1 MSLKVGV
8 VGLGMGR
15 YHVEAYRAHPEAEVV
30 AICDVNEER
39 LRQVGEQY
47 GVARRY
53 TDYRKM
59 LEEEELDIVSVATP
73 NVLHKP
79 ITVAALE
86 AGCHVLCEK
95 PLAMNAREAEQM
107 VETARRTGRRLMV
120 NFSYRFNPVSRALKD
135 QVEKGVLG
143 EPYFARTVWH
153 RRRGIPGFGGWF
165 GKKEM
170 AGGGPLI
177 DLGVHRVDL
186 ALWLMGFPQ
195 PEVVLGGTYGFLG
208 RELARREGKTFD
220 VEDLAVGLVRF
231 ANGTMLEVEASWVV
245 HRHER
250 EFMETWVYGTKGG
263 LVHRNVRETYEF
275 EGWVFTDEGGYLVDK
290 QLLPLGKGSPNAMGE
305 FVDAILEDRPH
316 PATGEEGL
324 YVMRILDAI
333 YESARRG
340 EPVRL

>member
-1 MSLKVGV
+1 
-8 VGLGMGR
+8 LGMGR
-15 YHVEAYRAHPEAEVV
+15 GHVEAYQAHPKAEVV
-30 AICDVNEER
+30 AICDIDEGR
-39 LRQVGEQY
+39 LGQVGDRY
-47 GVARRY
+47 GIARRY
-53 TDYRKM
+53 TDYWEM
-59 LEEEELDIVSVATP
+59 LEKEELDIVSVATP
-73 NVLHKP
+73 NSLHMP
-79 ITVAALE
+79 ITVAALQ

-95 PLAMNAREAEQM
+95 PLALNAQEAEKM
-107 VETARRTGRRLMV
+107 VEKAEEVGRRLMV
-120 NFSYRFNPVSRALKD
+120 NFSYRFDPVSLALKD
-135 QVEKGVLG
+135 QVNNGVLG

-165 GKKEM
+165 GRREM

-195 PEVVLGGTYGFLG
+195 PEVALGGTYDFLG
-208 RELARREGKTFD
+208 RELARREGKVFD

-231 ANGTMLEVEASWVV
+231 TNRAMLEVEASWTI

-263 LVHRNVRETYEF
+263 VVHRNVRETYEF
-275 EGWVFTDEGGYLVDK
+275 EGWVFIEEGGYLVDK
-290 QLLPLGKGSPNAMGE
+290 QLLPLRKESPNAMWAL
-305 FVDAILEDRPH
+305 VDAILNDRPH

-333 YESARRG
+333 YESARKG
-340 EPVRL
+340 EPVWFE